1 MKKMFAVMIVIAM
14 AVAACGK
21 KTAPAA
27 PKGGDMGS
35 GSATAPA
42 GGDTGSAAPAG
53 GETPAPSGS

>member
-27 PKGGDMGS
+27 PKGGDTGS
-35 GSATAPA
+35 GTPTTAPA
-42 GGDTGSAAPAG
+42 GDGSAAAPAG
-53 GETPAPSGS
+53 GETPAPPSS

>member
-21 KTAPAA
+21 KSAPAA

-35 GSATAPA
+35 GAGSAMAPAGDGSATAPA
-42 GGDTGSAAPAG
+42 GG
-53 GETPAPSGS
+53 ETPPPSN